1 MKDQAS
7 GDTQRTESVNCMV
20 EITHSEKG
28 GGLRA
33 ETENRNENV
42 ECDKRREMKRK
53 RIELCVCVCVFM
65 QQRIIFLYSGF

>member
-20 EITHSEKG
+20 EIIHSERG
-28 GGLRA
+28 GV

-53 RIELCVCVCVFM
+53 
-65 QQRIIFLYSGF
+65 